1 MIVRTFRLRL
11 TIIYT
16 LVVAGILSVFATA
29 IYFQYRHSL
38 SKEIDSYLIK
48 EANEEILVESNP
60 KLPPK
65 NRQVIKRFGDEFFE
79 VIDNKGQVL
88 ITSLSAESQRWPL
101 DGETLLKAFK
111 GVPQFSTVYFRGA
124 NYRILYFPINAEKIL
139 RIVLSLGEIEGSIRS
154 LRNLFLLSLPF
165 VVSMSFAASWFLSGK
180 ALSPIIKISSLAS
193 QVREGRLVKR
203 IEMETK
209 GKEIQDLVVIFNEM
223 LDGIQHSVESQKR
236 FTAAVSHE
244 VRSPLTSLRGN
255 IEVALRKKRT
265 PEEYEDILNTNL
277 SDIIRLSRITDN
289 LLFFTKADNNIL
301 ELRKQWFEVSHL
313 LQNIVE
319 RLKYRASAAG
329 ITIFESYQDGIEM
342 RGDLDLLEQAF
353 SNIVENAINYT
364 PSGGKISVTSNREDD
379 KIIISISDTGIGIPE
394 DEIPHLFERFY
405 RVNKERSRKSGGTG
419 LGLSITEWV
428 LNAHDG
434 KIEVKSTLGAGSEF
448 ITSFPVSKD

>member
-1 MIVRTFRLRL
+1 MIIRTFRLRL
-11 TIIYT
+11 TVIYT
-16 LVVAGILSVFATA
+16 LVVAGILSAFATA
-29 IYFQYRHSL
+29 IYFQYRRGL
-38 SKEIDSYLIK
+38 SETIDNYLME
-48 EANEEILVESNP
+48 EAREEILVETNP
-60 KLPPK
+60 KLPSK
-65 NRQVIKRFGDEFFE
+65 NRQVIKRFGDEYFE
-79 VIDNKGQVL
+79 VVDNKGQVL
-88 ITSLSAESQRWPL
+88 ITSLNADSQRWPL
-101 DGETLLKAFK
+101 DSGPMLKAFK
-111 GVPQFSTVYFRGA
+111 GLPQFITVNYRGL
-124 NYRILYFPINAEKIL
+124 NYRILYFPISGEKIL

-180 ALSPIIKISSLAS
+180 ALAPIVKISSLAS
-193 QVREGRLVKR
+193 QVREGRLGKR
-203 IEMETK
+203 IEMETT
-209 GKEIQDLVVIFNEM
+209 GKEIQDLVVMFNEM

-265 PEEYEDILNTNL
+265 PEEYEDILHTNL
-277 SDIIRLSRITDN
+277 SDIIRLSKITDN

-313 LQNIVE
+313 LQTIVE
-319 RLKYRASAAG
+319 RLKYRVSAAG
-329 ITIFESYQDGIEM
+329 ITISESYQDGIEM

-364 PSGGKISVTSNREDD
+364 PYGGEISVTSNREDD

-434 KIEVKSTLGAGSEF
+434 KIEVKSTLGAGSKF

>member
-1 MIVRTFRLRL
+1 MITRTFRLRL
-11 TIIYT
+11 TVIYT
-16 LVVAGILSVFATA
+16 LVVAGILSAFATA
-29 IYFQYRHSL
+29 IYFQYRHGL
-38 SKEIDSYLIK
+38 SKTIDNYLLK
-48 EANEEILVESNP
+48 EAREEILVETNP

-65 NRQVIKRFGDEFFE
+65 SRQVIKRFGDEYFE

-88 ITSLSAESQRWPL
+88 ISSLNAESQRWPL
-101 DGETLLKAFK
+101 DSGPMLKAFK
-111 GVPQFSTVYFRGA
+111 GLPQFVTVNYRGL
-124 NYRILYFPINAEKIL
+124 NYRILYFPISGEKIL
-139 RIVLSLGEIEGSIRS
+139 RIVLSLAEIEEGNRN

-165 VVSMSFAASWFLSGK
+165 VVAISFAASWFLSGK
-180 ALSPIIKISSLAS
+180 ALAPIVKIKSLAS
-193 QVREGRLVKR
+193 QVREGRLGKR

-223 LDGIQHSVESQKR
+223 LDGIQHSVEAQKR
-236 FTAAVSHE
+236 FTSAVSHE

-265 PEEYEDILNTNL
+265 PEEYEDLLNTNL

-342 RGDLDLLEQAF
+342 LGDHDLLEQAF

-364 PSGGKISVTSNREDD
+364 PSGGKISVASKKAGD
-379 KIIISISDTGIGIPE
+379 KIFISISDTGIGIPE

-428 LNAHDG
+428 LTAHDG
-434 KIEVKSTLGAGSEF
+434 KIEVKSTVGRGSEF
-448 ITSFPVSKD
+448 MTLFPVAKD